1 MILLQSTQAPFGQPP
16 VHKVIQSA
24 MNRLV
29 GIRTQEDDP
38 PSCPGYVLPMASFER
53 AVMNAEKAK
62 DEIQRRQW
70 TDMSLRSLRN
80 FMDAQRMKQSLTK
93 WWSFKSITK
102 LWRLLARSEQEGRRW
117 NREQRIAF
125 TKRTEIGEM
134 IFLTWRRK
142 GEIFCC
148 IDGTE

>member
-1 MILLQSTQAPFGQPP
+1 
-16 VHKVIQSA
+16 

-70 TDMSLRSLRN
+70 LTCPYARCAILWTHKRT
-80 FMDAQRMKQSLTK
+80 KQSLTK

-117 NREQRIAF
+117 KREQRIAF